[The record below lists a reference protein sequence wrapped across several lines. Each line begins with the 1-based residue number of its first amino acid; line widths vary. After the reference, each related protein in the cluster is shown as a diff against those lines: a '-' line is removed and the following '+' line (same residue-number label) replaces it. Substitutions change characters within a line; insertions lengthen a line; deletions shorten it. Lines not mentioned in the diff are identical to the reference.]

1 MVVRSKVSSDPVC
14 ISGIPPQRYVNIVT
28 GTESSGVN
36 LSCGFVWNPGRQS
49 RLATRDSIDCH
60 HGQRI
65 NFERK
70 IFTRIDSFES
80 QFKPLMMVLFRCSN
94 EIARMKILEW
104 NGCQWRCFSC
114 CFSLRERILE
124 KVESRVEWMW
134 IFFFYIFRRSGCI
147 FFHNS
152 YDIFRTKFVRIYAE
166 WLDLFFY
173 SISSSNR
180 EFASFFVHS
189 NFARKYLFEKLL
201 HIHLFLKYVYISRV
215 DFYCKIKDKMDRRK
229 IKGNNFFA
237 LDCEQI
243 GISK

>member
-1 MVVRSKVSSDPVC
+1 M
-14 ISGIPPQRYVNIVT
+14 
-28 GTESSGVN
+28 
-36 LSCGFVWNPGRQS
+36 
-49 RLATRDSIDCH
+49 
-60 HGQRI
+60 
-65 NFERK
+65 
-70 IFTRIDSFES
+70 
-80 QFKPLMMVLFRCSN
+80 
-94 EIARMKILEW
+94 LEW
-104 NGCQWRCFSC
+104 NRSNENTRMEWLSMTRVV
-114 CFSLRERILE
+114 SLVVLVCAREFWKKLGA
-124 KVESRVEWMW
+124 EWSECGS
-134 IFFFYIFRRSGCI
+134 FFFYIFRRSGCI

-189 NFARKYLFEKLL
+189 NFARKCLFEKLL